1 MGTYTSLLPPG
12 RDGLPIVRVV
22 ATCIIGLYLLPLT
35 QVFDIRGGVE
45 GIDGADRSDS
55 RAAGRLVNPDHGRP
69 GPGSQAAQPERP
81 RLKLASTRAH
91 HRQRGPRIAKVG
103 FRRNQAGATT
113 LS

>member
-1 MGTYTSLLPPG
+1 
-12 RDGLPIVRVV
+12 
-22 ATCIIGLYLLPLT
+22 
-35 QVFDIRGGVE
+35 
-45 GIDGADRSDS
+45 
-55 RAAGRLVNPDHGRP
+55 VNPDHGRP